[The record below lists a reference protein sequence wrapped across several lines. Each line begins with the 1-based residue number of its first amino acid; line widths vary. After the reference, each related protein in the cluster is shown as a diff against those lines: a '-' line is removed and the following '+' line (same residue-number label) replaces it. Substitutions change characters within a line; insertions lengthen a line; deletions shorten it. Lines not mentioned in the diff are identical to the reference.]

1 MTAETKLNGIA
12 ERCVYAFDEAKGLD
26 AALLGGKGAGLV
38 QMMAAGLPVPPGLVI
53 TTDACRRNADGSL
66 SEKLWGEIAQAV
78 RQLEQ
83 RTKRGFGT
91 GPKPLLVS
99 VRSGAP
105 VSMPGMMDT
114 VLNLGLNEETA
125 VALARATSGGFRFAA
140 DTFTR
145 FARMFADIVLGTS
158 DELLHDAEFLAELE
172 AVQDEAGLRRAVR
185 SASQKVGEAAGEP
198 FPTDPWDQLRR
209 AVVAVFDSW
218 NSRRAVRYREHHN
231 IPHDLGTA
239 VVVQQMVFGNLGS
252 PSGTGVAFTRDPRNG
267 EPKLYGEYLENGQ
280 GEDLVAGTHTP
291 ESLDA
296 VGERYPA
303 IISRFKSLA
312 NELEVVYR
320 DVLDI
325 EFTVEEGVLYF
336 LQVRPGKRTAG
347 AAVKIAVDL
356 FDEGVIDSATALQRI
371 TPDQLRQVLR
381 PRFVLEAVEKVR
393 ADGRVLLVGT
403 GASPGQ
409 ASGRIVCD
417 PDRAEARAAA
427 GEAVILVRTTT
438 SPQDLHGMLAAQ
450 GIVTA
455 RGGSTSHAAVVAR
468 ALDKPC
474 IVGCELLDVDTVN
487 QVIRVGG
494 REFAEGEYV
503 SIDGSTGEVF
513 EALIPMGLSN
523 PDALGQVGRLL
534 ELADSPGGGTVFNR
548 VSTADMARAAISA
561 GAQGIGTRNEELLAA
576 SDGFETLVDAVS
588 TYTHG
593 EAAAS
598 TTALEALED
607 VLTETLVK
615 IMEVVFPKP
624 FAARIADLSSG
635 RAGEAV
641 ANLTDIAPSPGI
653 WLPLG
658 APDLVLAQIR
668 ALVRAKESTG
678 YPDNVIL
685 MVGGINSAAEA
696 AALRVLCAQAGGH
709 SLKLGVATRSPHC
722 LLALPEIAKHVDMV
736 WIDYRALTAACYH
749 YPDDLVLSRGVMKSY
764 IEDGYL
770 PMNPANQVEEVIEKL
785 LPPLPKLGHP
795 CQFGVTFAGWTVSEE
810 VVRFFTQR
818 GFRNFGVESSELA
831 TTRLLLGR
839 LASFDHSTIRSEKF

>member
-1 MTAETKLNGIA
+1 MTVETKLGGTA
-12 ERCVYAFDEAKGLD
+12 ERLVYAFDEAKGLD

-66 SEKLWGEIAQAV
+66 SERLWEEIAQAV

-83 RTKRGFGT
+83 RTNRGFGK

-140 DTFTR
+140 DTFAR
-145 FARMFADIVLGTS
+145 FARMFADIVLGLT
-158 DELLHDAEFLAELE
+158 DELLQDTEFLAELE
-172 AVQDEAGLRRAVR
+172 EVQDEESLRKAVR
-185 SASQKVGEAAGEP
+185 SASEKVGAAAGEP
-198 FPTDPWDQLRR
+198 FPTNPWDQLRR

-218 NSRRAVRYREHHN
+218 NSRRAVRYREHHK

-267 EPKLYGEYLENGQ
+267 ERRLYGEYLENGQ

-303 IISRFKSLA
+303 IISRFRTLA
-312 NELEVVYR
+312 SELEVVYR

-336 LQVRPGKRTAG
+336 LQVRPGKRTAE
-347 AAVKIAVDL
+347 AAVRIAVDL
-356 FDEGVIDSATALQRI
+356 FDEGVIDSATALQRV

-381 PRFVLEAVEKVR
+381 PRFVLEAVER
-393 ADGRVLLVGT
+393 ARAEGRVLVVGT

-427 GEAVILVRTTT
+427 GEVVILVRTTT

-474 IVGCELLDVDTVN
+474 IVGCELLDVDAINRV
-487 QVIRVGG
+487 VRVGG
-494 REFAEGEYV
+494 REFAEGEYI

-513 EALIPMGLSN
+513 AALIPVGASN
-523 PDALGQVGRLL
+523 PDALGQVGRIL

-548 VSTADMARAAISA
+548 VSTADMARAAIAA
-561 GAQGIGTRNEELLAA
+561 GAQGIGTRNEEVLAA
-576 SDGFETLVDAVS
+576 SEGFETLVDAVS

-607 VLTETLVK
+607 VLTETLIK
-615 IMEVVFPKP
+615 IMEVVHPKP

-658 APDLVLAQIR
+658 APDLVRAQIR
-668 ALVRAKESTG
+668 ALVRAKEFLG

-696 AALRVLCAQAGGH
+696 AALRVLCVQAGGQ
-709 SLKLGVATRSPHC
+709 SLKLGLASRSPHC
-722 LLALPEIAKHVDMV
+722 LLALPEIAKHADMV
-736 WIDYRALTAACYH
+736 WIDYRALSAACYH

-764 IEDGYL
+764 IEDGYMPL
-770 PMNPANQVEEVIEKL
+770 NPANQVDDVIAKL
-785 LPPLPKLGHP
+785 LPSILGIDHS
-795 CQFGVTFAGWTVSEE
+795 CQFGVTFAGWTVSED

-831 TTRLLLGR
+831 ATRLLLGR
-839 LASFDHSTIRSEKF
+839 LASSTTPSEGD

>member
-1 MTAETKLNGIA
+1 MTVKTKLSSTSV
-12 ERCVYAFDEAKGLD
+12 RFVYAFDEAKGLD

-38 QMMAAGLPVPPGLVI
+38 QMMAAGLPVPDGLVI
-53 TTDACRRNADGSL
+53 TTEACRRNPDGSL
-66 SEKLWGEIAQAV
+66 SEALWDEIAQSV
-78 RQLEQ
+78 RQLER
-83 RTKRGFGT
+83 RTNRGFGK

-125 VALARATSGGFRFAA
+125 VALARATGGGFRFAA

-145 FARMFADIVLGTS
+145 FARMFADIVLGLTE
-158 DELLHDAEFLAELE
+158 ELLHDAAFLAELE
-172 AVQDEAGLRRAVR
+172 AVQDEETLRMVVR
-185 SASQKVGEAAGEP
+185 SASDRVSAAAGEP
-198 FPTDPWDQLRR
+198 FPTNPWDQLRR
-209 AVVAVFDSW
+209 AVVAVFESW
-218 NSRRAVRYREHHN
+218 NSRRAVRYREHHK

-303 IISRFKSLA
+303 IISRFMSLA

-336 LQVRPGKRTAG
+336 LQVRPGKRTAE
-347 AAVKIAVDL
+347 AAVRIAIDL
-356 FDEGVIDSATALQRI
+356 FDEGVIDSATALQRV

-381 PRFVLEAVEKVR
+381 PRFVPEAVETAR
-393 ADGRVLLVGT
+393 AEGRVLVVGT

-438 SPQDLHGMLAAQ
+438 SPQDLHGMLVAQ

-474 IVGCELLDVDTVN
+474 IVGCELLDVDAVN
-487 QVIRVGG
+487 QVVRVGG
-494 REFAEGEYV
+494 REYAEGEYI

-513 EALIPMGLSN
+513 AAPIPIGASN
-523 PDALGQVGRLL
+523 PDALGQVGRIL
-534 ELADSPGGGTVFNR
+534 ELADSPSAGTVFNR
-548 VSTADMARAAISA
+548 VSTPDMARAAIAA
-561 GAQGIGTRNEELLAA
+561 GAQGIGTRNEEVLAA
-576 SDGFETLVDAVS
+576 TEGFETLVDAVS

-607 VLTETLVK
+607 VLAETLVK
-615 IMEVVFPKP
+615 IMQVVHPKP

-658 APDLVLAQIR
+658 APELVRAQIR

-696 AALRVLCAQAGGH
+696 AALRVLCVEAGGA
-709 SLKLGVATRSPHC
+709 SLKLGLAARSPHC
-722 LLALPEIAKHVDMV
+722 LLALPEIAKHADMI
-736 WIDYRALTAACYH
+736 WIDYRALSAACYH
-749 YPDDLVLSRGVMKSY
+749 YPDDLVLSRGVMRSY
-764 IEDGYL
+764 IDDGYM
-770 PMNPANQVEEVIEKL
+770 PVNPASQVDDVIERL
-785 LPPLPKLGHP
+785 LPPIQELGHS
-795 CQFGVTFAGWTVSEE
+795 CEFGVTFAGWTVSEE

-818 GFRNFGVESSELA
+818 GFRHFGVETSELA
-831 TTRLLLGR
+831 ATRLLLGR
-839 LASFDHSTIRSEKF
+839 LGSSPSRSKWD

>member
-1 MTAETKLNGIA
+1 MTVETKLGGTA
-12 ERCVYAFDEAKGLD
+12 ERFVYAFDEAKGLD

-66 SEKLWGEIAQAV
+66 SERLWEEIAQAV
-78 RQLEQ
+78 LQLEQ
-83 RTKRGFGT
+83 RTNRGFGK

-125 VALARATSGGFRFAA
+125 VALAHATSGGFRFAA

-145 FARMFADIVLGTS
+145 FARMFADIVLGLTE
-158 DELLHDAEFLAELE
+158 ELLHDAEFLAELE
-172 AVQDEAGLRRAVR
+172 AVQDEASLRMVVR
-185 SASQKVGEAAGEP
+185 SASEKVGAAAGEP
-198 FPTDPWDQLRR
+198 FPTNPWDQLRR

-267 EPKLYGEYLENGQ
+267 ERRLYGEYLENGQ

-303 IISRFKSLA
+303 IISRFRTLA
-312 NELEVVYR
+312 SELEVVYR

-336 LQVRPGKRTAG
+336 LQVRPGKRTAE
-347 AAVKIAVDL
+347 AAVRIAVDL
-356 FDEGVIDSATALQRI
+356 FDEGVIDSATALQRV

-381 PRFVLEAVEKVR
+381 PRFVLEAVERARAEGKVL
-393 ADGRVLLVGT
+393 VVGT

-409 ASGRIVCD
+409 AGGRIVCD

-474 IVGCELLDVDTVN
+474 IVGCELLDVDAVN
-487 QVIRVGG
+487 QVVRVGG
-494 REFAEGEYV
+494 REFAEGEYI

-513 EALIPMGLSN
+513 AALIPVGASN
-523 PDALGQVGRLL
+523 PDALGQVGRIL

-548 VSTADMARAAISA
+548 VSTADMARAAIAA
-561 GAQGIGTRNEELLAA
+561 GAQGIGTRNEEVLAA
-576 SDGFETLVDAVS
+576 SEGFETLVDAVS

-607 VLTETLVK
+607 VLTETLIK
-615 IMEVVFPKP
+615 IMAVVHPKP

-658 APDLVLAQIR
+658 APDLVRAQIR
-668 ALVRAKESTG
+668 ALVRAKESLG

-696 AALRVLCAQAGGH
+696 AALRVLCVQAGGE
-709 SLKLGVATRSPHC
+709 SLKLGLASRSPHC
-722 LLALPEIAKHVDMV
+722 LLALPEIAKHADMV
-736 WIDYRALTAACYH
+736 WIDYRALSAACYH

-764 IEDGYL
+764 IEDGYMPL
-770 PMNPANQVEEVIEKL
+770 NPANQVDDVIEKL
-785 LPPLPKLGHP
+785 LPSILRIGHS
-795 CQFGVTFAGWTVSEE
+795 CQFGVTFAGWTVSED

-818 GFRNFGVESSELA
+818 GFRHFGVESSELA
-831 TTRLLLGR
+831 ATRLLLGR
-839 LASFDHSTIRSEKF
+839 LASSTNRSEGD

>member
-1 MTAETKLNGIA
+1 MTVETKLSGTA
-12 ERCVYAFDEAKGLD
+12 ERFVYAFDEAKGLG

-66 SEKLWGEIAQAV
+66 SERLWEEIAQAV

-83 RTKRGFGT
+83 RTNRGFGK

-125 VALARATSGGFRFAA
+125 VALAHATSGGFRFAA

-145 FARMFADIVLGTS
+145 FARMFSDIVLGLTE
-158 DELLHDAEFLAELE
+158 ELLHDAEFLAELE
-172 AVQDEAGLRRAVR
+172 AVQDEASLRMVVR
-185 SASQKVGEAAGEP
+185 SASEKVGAAAGEP
-198 FPTDPWDQLRR
+198 FPTNPWDQLRR

-267 EPKLYGEYLENGQ
+267 ERRLYGEYLENGQ

-303 IISRFKSLA
+303 IISRFRTLA
-312 NELEVVYR
+312 SELEVVYR

-336 LQVRPGKRTAG
+336 LQVRPGKRTAE
-347 AAVKIAVDL
+347 AAVRIAVDL
-356 FDEGVIDSATALQRI
+356 FDEGAIDSATALQRV

-381 PRFVLEAVEKVR
+381 PRFVLEAVER
-393 ADGRVLLVGT
+393 ARAEGRVLVVGT

-474 IVGCELLDVDTVN
+474 IVGCELLDVDAINRV
-487 QVIRVGG
+487 VRVGG
-494 REFAEGEYV
+494 REFAEGEYI

-513 EALIPMGLSN
+513 AALIPVGASN
-523 PDALGQVGRLL
+523 PDALGQVGRIL

-548 VSTADMARAAISA
+548 VSTADMARAAIAA
-561 GAQGIGTRNEELLAA
+561 GAQGIGTRNEEVLAA
-576 SDGFETLVDAVS
+576 SEGFETLVDAVS
-588 TYTHG
+588 TYAHG

-607 VLTETLVK
+607 VLTETLIK
-615 IMEVVFPKP
+615 IMEVVHPKP

-641 ANLTDIAPSPGI
+641 ANLTYIAPSPGI

-658 APDLVLAQIR
+658 APDLVRAQIR
-668 ALVRAKESTG
+668 ALVRAKEFLG

-696 AALRVLCAQAGGH
+696 AALRVLCVQAGGQ
-709 SLKLGVATRSPHC
+709 SLKLGLASRSPHC
-722 LLALPEIAKHVDMV
+722 LLALPEIAKHADMV
-736 WIDYRALTAACYH
+736 WIDYRALSAACYH

-764 IEDGYL
+764 IEDGYMPL
-770 PMNPANQVEEVIEKL
+770 NPANQVDDVIEKL
-785 LPPLPKLGHP
+785 LPSILGLGHS
-795 CQFGVTFAGWTVSEE
+795 CQFGVTFAGWTVSED

-831 TTRLLLGR
+831 ATRLLLGR
-839 LASFDHSTIRSEKF
+839 LASSTSRSEGD

>member
-1 MTAETKLNGIA
+1 MTIETKLSSTSG
-12 ERCVYAFDEAKGLD
+12 RFVYAFDEAKGLD

-38 QMMAAGLPVPPGLVI
+38 QMTAAGLPVPSGFVI
-53 TTDACRRNADGSL
+53 TTDACRRNRDGSF
-66 SEKLWGEIAQAV
+66 SEGLWDEIERAM
-78 RQLEQ
+78 RQLER
-83 RTKRGFGT
+83 RTNRGFGK

-125 VALARATSGGFRFAA
+125 VALARATRGGFRFAA

-145 FARMFADIVLGTS
+145 FARMFAGIVLGLTE
-158 DELLHDAEFLAELE
+158 ELLHDATFLAELE
-172 AVQDEAGLRRAVR
+172 AVQDEETLRMVVR
-185 SASQKVGEAAGEP
+185 SASERVSAAAGEP
-198 FPTDPWDQLRR
+198 FPTNPWDQLRR
-209 AVVAVFDSW
+209 AVVAVFESW
-218 NSRRAVRYREHHN
+218 NSRRAVRYREHHH
-231 IPHDLGTA
+231 IPHHLGTA

-267 EPKLYGEYLENGQ
+267 EPRLYGEYLENGQ

-291 ESLDA
+291 ESIDA
-296 VGERYPA
+296 VGERNPA
-303 IISRFKSLA
+303 IILRFKSLVR
-312 NELEVVYR
+312 ELEVVYR

-336 LQVRPGKRTAG
+336 LQVRPGKRTAE
-347 AAVKIAVDL
+347 AAVRIAVDL
-356 FDEGVIDSATALQRI
+356 FDEGVIDSATALQRV

-381 PRFVLEAVEKVR
+381 PRFVPEAVETAK
-393 ADGRVLLVGT
+393 AEGRVLVIGT

-427 GEAVILVRTTT
+427 GEAVILVRMTT

-474 IVGCELLDVDTVN
+474 IVGCEQLDVDEAN
-487 QVIRVGG
+487 QVVRVGG
-494 REFAEGEYV
+494 RELAEGEYI

-513 EALIPMGLSN
+513 AAPIPMGASN
-523 PDALGQVGRLL
+523 PDALGQVGRIL
-534 ELADSPGGGTVFNR
+534 ELADSSSGGTVFNR
-548 VSTADMARAAISA
+548 VSTPDMARAAIAA
-561 GAQGIGTRNEELLAA
+561 GAQGIGTRNEEVLAA
-576 SDGFETLVDAVS
+576 SEGFETLVDAVS

-593 EAAAS
+593 EATAS

-615 IMEVVFPKP
+615 IMEVVHPKP

-641 ANLTDIAPSPGI
+641 ADLTDIAPSPGI

-658 APDLVLAQIR
+658 APELVRAQIR

-696 AALRVLCAQAGGH
+696 AALRGLCVEAGGG
-709 SLKLGVATRSPHC
+709 SLKLGLAARSPHC
-722 LLALPEIAKHVDMV
+722 LLALPEIARHADMI
-736 WIDYRALTAACYH
+736 WIDYRALSAACYH
-749 YPDDLVLSRGVMKSY
+749 YPDDLVLSRGVMRSY
-764 IEDGYL
+764 IDNGYM
-770 PMNPANQVEEVIEKL
+770 PVNPANRVDDVIERL
-785 LPPLPKLGHP
+785 LPPIPKTGHS

-818 GFRNFGVESSELA
+818 GFRHFGVESSELA
-831 TTRLLLGR
+831 ATRLLLGR
-839 LASFDHSTIRSEKF
+839 LAASTSRSEGD